1 MRAPSATSPTQQLD
15 DLGAQHIEGAETSI
29 EEGIPGAAADAV
41 ESALDQED
49 EHEPHDEESFA
60 LAPIDA
66 SALKGVTKT
75 KRKRKLIV
83 DEVKNI
89 SGEEMKSQLAN
100 TSDIITTLDLAPP
113 TKRLMYWKETGGVE
127 KLFALPSR
135 DIPARELSKNYQRN
149 LTSRSTGVEDFSMLG
164 PADALAL
171 DQYQEQPQVILQQP
185 EPAVPGKRGRKR
197 KLPEAQVS
205 VPDLGRA
212 AALEEDQSL
221 DLPPPPTPGMPSPD
235 HVGVSHLDADI
246 PLGYS
251 TANNLSVGMTPVC
264 KLSEH
269 LTVESIEYMLII
281 FVFTAT

>member
-1 MRAPSATSPTQQLD
+1 MDMRAPSVTSPTQQLD
-15 DLGAQHIEGAETSI
+15 DLGAPLAGVGETSI
-29 EEGIPGAAADAV
+29 DDGLPGAAADAA
-41 ESALDQED
+41 EGALDQED
-49 EHEPHDEESFA
+49 EHEAHDEESFA

-100 TSDIITTLDLAPP
+100 TADIITTLDLAPP

-135 DIPARELSKNYQRN
+135 DIRARELSKNYQRN

-164 PADALAL
+164 PPDALAL
-171 DQYQEQPQVILQQP
+171 DQYQEQPQVILQTP

-197 KLPEAQVS
+197 KVPEAPVS
-205 VPDLGRA
+205 ELARQPA
-212 AALEEDQSL
+212 IEEEPSL
-221 DLPPPPTPGMPSPD
+221 DLLPPPATPQMPSPVHD
-235 HVGVSHLDADI
+235 SVSHLEGDI

-251 TANNLSVGMTPVC
+251 SNNLSVPAGMTPVSSIPEH
-264 KLSEH
+264 KFSE
-269 LTVESIEYMLII
+269 L
-281 FVFTAT
+281 